1 MKTVGSLIVCLVVAG
16 QAPTLAQPAPNVVTD
31 WAAIVQP
38 AIHDSGAPR
47 SARPSPVLRAIVQL
61 AVDDAA
67 IAVDGGYQTYTVAVL
82 RQRGAAFWNG
92 NLIALANASALTIV
106 QAARFFAMVLAT
118 AADAIIA
125 GFEANYHFSA
135 WRPRTAIRQAD

>member
-31 WAAIVQP
+31 WAAIVQQ

-47 SARPSPVLRAIVQL
+47 SARPSPVLQAVVQL
-61 AVDDAA
+61 AVDDA
-67 IAVDGGYQTYTVAVL
+67 VDGGYQPYAVAVL
-82 RQRGAAFWNG
+82 RQRGAALWNG
-92 NLIALANASALTIV
+92 SLIALANASALTIV

-135 WRPRTAIRQAD
+135 WQPRTAIRQAN